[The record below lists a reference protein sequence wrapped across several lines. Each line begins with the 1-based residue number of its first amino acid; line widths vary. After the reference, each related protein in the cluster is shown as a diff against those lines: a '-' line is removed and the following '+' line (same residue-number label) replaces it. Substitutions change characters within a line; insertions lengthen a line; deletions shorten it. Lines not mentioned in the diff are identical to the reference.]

1 MPFIV
6 RIPCE
11 DFLNF
16 KIYTF
21 STNNNIFQAIEALD
35 PDHRCL
41 EYWNHKLPMKEKL
54 TDNTYELPVSSG
66 NRNDTKKLK
75 YPSESKFSGGQTT
88 VLTNTGVSIG
98 GQDNLIPN
106 NTHSLNKECMTV
118 LQGLMKSA
126 NPEEL
131 SIVQRVFCQ
140 ESHSAEWKAAL
151 SVLNKDI

>member
-1 MPFIV
+1 M
-6 RIPCE
+6 
-11 DFLNF
+11 
-16 KIYTF
+16 YTF

-35 PDHRCL
+35 PNRRCL

-54 TDNTYELPVSSG
+54 TDNTYELQLSLG
-66 NRNDTKKLK
+66 NRDNTKKFK
-75 YPSESKFSGGQTT
+75 YLSELKFSGGQTT
-88 VLTNTGVSIG
+88 VRTNTGVSVG

-118 LQGLMKSA
+118 LQGLMKKA

-131 SIVQRVFCQ
+131 NIVQRVFCQ

-151 SVLNKDI
+151 SVLNKEI